1 MKKDSIFL
9 DKASEAYKNIKRR
22 RGNLGWL
29 KIPIRQNIEKQ
40 RLPFP

>member
-1 MKKDSIFL
+1 MKEDAIFL
-9 DKASEAYKNIKRR
+9 DEASEAYKITKRR

-40 RLPFP
+40 HLPFP